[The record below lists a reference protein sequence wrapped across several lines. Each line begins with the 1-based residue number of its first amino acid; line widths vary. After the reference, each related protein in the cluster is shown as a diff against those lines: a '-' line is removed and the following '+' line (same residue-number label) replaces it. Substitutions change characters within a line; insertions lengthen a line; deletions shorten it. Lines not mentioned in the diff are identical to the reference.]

1 MKKTTILICSLFL
14 IAPSVSHAD
23 WRKTHWGM
31 TVEQV
36 KKCISRPEI
45 VPDTPDAQYN
55 NNIFTGDKTLL
66 IERNYIIEDRSF
78 DVKYIFDE
86 NNKLK
91 ALNIVGYDGYYD
103 IILNSLSGKYGKPA
117 ILEGGMLPSAIWNLP
132 LTHTTIKLQ
141 RISDTVIRYEKQT
154 DKL

>member
-1 MKKTTILICSLFL
+1 M
-14 IAPSVSHAD
+14 SVD
-23 WRKTHWGM
+23 
-31 TVEQV
+31 QV
-36 KKCISRPEI
+36 KKCIDRPEI
-45 VPDTPDAQYN
+45 VPETPDAQYN

-86 NNKLK
+86 KYRLK
-91 ALNIVGYDGYYD
+91 ALNIVGYEGYYE

-117 ILEGGMLPSAIWNLP
+117 ILEGGMLPIAIWNLP
-132 LTHTTIKLQ
+132 TKHTTIKLQ
-141 RISDTVIRYEKQT
+141 RISDTVIRYEKET